1 MGEILAGLERQLQ
14 EKGRLLTELREKHN
28 IRFQGDR
35 EEGGTSS
42 KEAPA
47 VQGVLVGRN

>member
-1 MGEILAGLERQLQ
+1 MGVMLEGLEQQLQ

-42 KEAPA
+42 KEAPTA
-47 VQGVLVGRN
+47 QGVLVDRD

>member
-1 MGEILAGLERQLQ
+1 MGTILEGLERQLQ

-35 EEGGTSS
+35 EEGGASS
-42 KEAPA
+42 KDTPTA
-47 VQGVLVGRN
+47 QGVLVGRD